1 MGFNKRYFD
10 SDYVKEL
17 AEYGKWDDILEHLS
31 SDALIFSGE
40 DNIEIMNKIKWNNK
54 KEIKK
59 SIKSPYKKKN
69 C

>member
-17 AEYGKWDDILEHLS
+17 AEYGKWDDILEYLS

-40 DNIEIMNKIKWNNK
+40 DNIEIMNKIKWDNK

-59 SIKSPYKKKN
+59 SIKSLYKKKN

>member
-1 MGFNKRYFD
+1 MGFNKRYFN

-17 AEYGKWDDILEHLS
+17 AEYGKWGDILEYLS

-40 DNIEIMNKIKWNNK
+40 DNIEIMNKINWDNK
-54 KEIKK
+54 KKIKK
-59 SIKSPYKKKN
+59 SIKSLYKKKN